1 MNECR
6 SIQETHWPDAIC
18 FGCGPANAK
27 GLHIRS
33 FPEGE
38 LIVARW
44 QPDEHHQA
52 FPNIL
57 NGGIIGTLMDCHSA
71 ATAWWALSEQGNSPG
86 PNVVTAQYAVKLLR
100 PTPTDRTLTIIGR
113 PLEASG
119 RRARVAAH
127 IEVDGE
133 TTATCEGTFVR
144 PRPKQPVDL

>member
-1 MNECR
+1 MNELR
-6 SIQETHWPDAIC
+6 SIQETYWPDGIC
-18 FGCGPANAK
+18 FGCGPKNEK

-38 LIVARW
+38 LVVARW
-44 QPDEHHQA
+44 QPQDHHQA
-52 FPNIL
+52 FPNVL

-71 ATAWWALSEQGNSPG
+71 ATAWWALSDQGSNPG
-86 PNVVTAQYAVKLLR
+86 PNVITAEYAVKLLR
-100 PTPTDRTLTIIGR
+100 PTPTDGELTIVGR
-113 PLEASG
+113 ALETSG

-144 PRPKQPVDL
+144 PKPTVRTDL